1 MKAIAILCLFI
12 IGWDLFWYGI
22 GVKSVFPWQLR
33 KWLRSGKRDVTLLDV
48 RTEFEY
54 NWFHIEGA
62 ESRPD
67 MAYVIKDFEDI
78 DSAKPIVVICM
89 TGHRSPIVTHR
100 LKKHGFKNVYNLL
113 WGMWAW
119 WIFGGETI
127 RK

>member
-1 MKAIAILCLFI
+1 MAAFWKA
-12 IGWDLFWYGI
+12 
-22 GVKSVFPWQLR
+22 
-33 KWLRSGKRDVTLLDV
+33 LRSGKRDVTLLDV

-67 MAYVIKDFEDI
+67 MAYAIKDFEDI
-78 DSAKPIVVICM
+78 DSAKPIIVICM
-89 TGHRSPIVTHR
+89 TGHRPPIVAHR

-119 WIFGGETI
+119 WLFGGKTS
-127 RK
+127 